1 MNPGDDG
8 VAISRV
14 VETAASWDG
23 APLPSYPR
31 GAPRVTILRATVPPH
46 TALAM
51 HTHALVNA
59 GVILRG
65 ELTVIAETGAQ
76 RMFRPGEGIVELVG
90 TRHYGENRG
99 DGELELVMF
108 YAGTRASR
116 FPSVQTNK
124 EEMDDGALRE
134 SLPVFI
140 LLLVCCRLSR
150 EFHLYASRSSLRPCQ
165 AAGRKECRGYE
176 YMYGRNT
183 LLRRGGGQFYRRPG
197 RCAGTP

>member
-1 MNPGDDG
+1 MALPYP
-8 VAISRV
+8 VSSKAQY
-14 VETAASWDG
+14 AA

-108 YAGTRASR
+108 YAGTQGMSLSERA
-116 FPSVQTNK
+116 
-124 EEMDDGALRE
+124 DL
-134 SLPVFI
+134 
-140 LLLVCCRLSR
+140 
-150 EFHLYASRSSLRPCQ
+150 
-165 AAGRKECRGYE
+165 
-176 YMYGRNT
+176 
-183 LLRRGGGQFYRRPG
+183 
-197 RCAGTP
+197 

>member
-65 ELTVIAETGAQ
+65 ELTVIAETGA
-76 RMFRPGEGIVELVG
+76 
-90 TRHYGENRG
+90 
-99 DGELELVMF
+99 
-108 YAGTRASR
+108 
-116 FPSVQTNK
+116 
-124 EEMDDGALRE
+124 
-134 SLPVFI
+134 
-140 LLLVCCRLSR
+140 
-150 EFHLYASRSSLRPCQ
+150 
-165 AAGRKECRGYE
+165 
-176 YMYGRNT
+176 
-183 LLRRGGGQFYRRPG
+183 
-197 RCAGTP
+197 

>member
-76 RMFRPGEGIVELVG
+76 RMFRAGEGIVELVG

-99 DGELELVMF
+99 DGWFFIVSGFFLGWQECVMLLISGQIF
-108 YAGTRASR
+108 CGIFGLAIMVGAQIGTGRENIRKLRLPFLPFLLPASLWIVLMR
-116 FPSVQTNK
+116 
-124 EEMDDGALRE
+124 M
-134 SLPVFI
+134 I
-140 LLLVCCRLSR
+140 
-150 EFHLYASRSSLRPCQ
+150 
-165 AAGRKECRGYE
+165 
-176 YMYGRNT
+176 
-183 LLRRGGGQFYRRPG
+183 
-197 RCAGTP
+197 

>member
-1 MNPGDDG
+1 MDLSRMTDDMLEQYPCQSRREVNPGDDG

-65 ELTVIAETGAQ
+65 ELTVIAETVPNDVPP
-76 RMFRPGEGIVELVG
+76 R
-90 TRHYGENRG
+90 
-99 DGELELVMF
+99 
-108 YAGTRASR
+108 
-116 FPSVQTNK
+116 
-124 EEMDDGALRE
+124 
-134 SLPVFI
+134 
-140 LLLVCCRLSR
+140 
-150 EFHLYASRSSLRPCQ
+150 
-165 AAGRKECRGYE
+165 
-176 YMYGRNT
+176 
-183 LLRRGGGQFYRRPG
+183 
-197 RCAGTP
+197 

>member
-31 GAPRVTILRATVPPH
+31 GAPRVTPH

-76 RMFRPGEGIVELVG
+76 RMFRAGEGIVELVG

-108 YAGTRASR
+108 YAGTQGMSLSERA
-116 FPSVQTNK
+116 
-124 EEMDDGALRE
+124 DL
-134 SLPVFI
+134 
-140 LLLVCCRLSR
+140 
-150 EFHLYASRSSLRPCQ
+150 
-165 AAGRKECRGYE
+165 
-176 YMYGRNT
+176 
-183 LLRRGGGQFYRRPG
+183 
-197 RCAGTP
+197 

>member
-76 RMFRPGEGIVELVG
+76 RMFRA
-90 TRHYGENRG
+90 GENRG

-108 YAGTRASR
+108 YAGTQGMSLSERA
-116 FPSVQTNK
+116 
-124 EEMDDGALRE
+124 DL
-134 SLPVFI
+134 
-140 LLLVCCRLSR
+140 
-150 EFHLYASRSSLRPCQ
+150 
-165 AAGRKECRGYE
+165 
-176 YMYGRNT
+176 
-183 LLRRGGGQFYRRPG
+183 
-197 RCAGTP
+197 

>member
-31 GAPRVTILRATVPPH
+31 GAPRETILPATVPPH
-46 TALAM
+46 TTLAM

-65 ELTVIAETGAQ
+65 EPTVIAETGAQ
-76 RMFRPGEGIVELVG
+76 RMFRAGEGIVELVG

-99 DGELELVMF
+99 DGELEQVLIYDRPQGMSHSE
-108 YAGTRASR
+108 RA
-116 FPSVQTNK
+116 
-124 EEMDDGALRE
+124 DL
-134 SLPVFI
+134 
-140 LLLVCCRLSR
+140 
-150 EFHLYASRSSLRPCQ
+150 
-165 AAGRKECRGYE
+165 
-176 YMYGRNT
+176 
-183 LLRRGGGQFYRRPG
+183 
-197 RCAGTP
+197 